1 MNRPQLRAIE
11 LNIMQVKTVKL
22 HRKSSIAVCGIPGLS
37 KDESLIGYITEL
49 RLEPAIRCI

>member
-1 MNRPQLRAIE
+1 
-11 LNIMQVKTVKL
+11 MQVKTVKL